1 MVRTRVCRVQAMACW
16 FQLPVAGVRRGA
28 LAPTAADDQ
37 RAWHERGCKEVPTQQ
52 VWRSTGSASTAPS
65 TTTTVFL
72 LQLQQWCDE
81 RTCRSC
87 LALGRAP
94 EAWRAYTF
102 LEGCWITVA
111 SLRIAPNESLKRRQ
125 RRWLFGNGLQGV
137 IFCDFVVAC
146 FQENALTSL
155 FPPSSSKN

>member
-94 EAWRAYTF
+94 EAWRA
-102 LEGCWITVA
+102 LHIPRGLLDHCG
-111 SLRIAPNESLKRRQ
+111 IAADRTNESLKRRQ
-125 RRWLFGNGLQGV
+125 RR
-137 IFCDFVVAC
+137 CCSATAC
-146 FQENALTSL
+146 RGYFLRFRGGMFSRECAYFAL
-155 FPPSSSKN
+155 PPSSSKS